1 MLFRAVGEVRRAVVA
16 HVVPGERVGLGEV
29 EEDPRT
35 VLAHDLL
42 RLPPERDARRRVRR
56 RHRRVVEAVERGVA
70 VVAVVR
76 PRRDVLRVE
85 ELQKV
90 LGVRV
95 VADPAEHEER
105 HVALV
110 HRVKVGVPRHV
121 ARFEP
126 HADAVVEALHQL
138 RLLARRLVRTADREG
153 DLKAAARLRVDP
165 PRIARLGEEA
175 LRLLHV
181 EGIGERRLQPPLHA
195 RRHGAVARLDA
206 VVEEA
211 LPRRR
216 VERAVER
223 LAQLPVRTQHGV
235 IHVDSHVHHRH
246 RGRAV
251 QVDAARFQVARKPA
265 VGPHHRVPVV
275 VRDLPEEVDFAG
287 EEHEPLRRHVVHH
300 EVVDLVVGRRLDLA
314 PPPPRRV
321 AAEAHPV
328 VAPPFGEPVRTR
340 PHRDAAELHPVVR
353 HRLVRH
359 HRRVRHRH
367 QPREDVQRTLER
379 DAHRARIDGLDA
391 RHGLHRPESARR
403 IRLVGE
409 PVERIDDIPGDDGPP
424 LPTREARIR
433 LEARPLADA
442 ERVHEPVRRHP
453 GQVAEPALQAVR
465 TREVVHFKQR
475 LVDE

>member
-1 MLFRAVGEVRRAVVA
+1 M
-16 HVVPGERVGLGEV
+16 
-29 EEDPRT
+29 
-35 VLAHDLL
+35 
-42 RLPPERDARRRVRR
+42 
-56 RHRRVVEAVERGVA
+56 
-70 VVAVVR
+70 
-76 PRRDVLRVE
+76 E
-85 ELQKV
+85 ELQEV

-110 HRVKVGVPRHV
+110 HRVEVGVPRHV

-138 RLLARRLVRTADREG
+138 HLLARRLVRAADGEG
-153 DLKAAARLRVDP
+153 DLEAAARLRVEAS
-165 PRIARLGEEA
+165 RVARLGEEP

-181 EGIGERRLQPPLHA
+181 EGVGERRLQAPRHA

-235 IHVDSHVHHRH
+235 VHVDPHVHHRH

-251 QVDAARFQVARKPA
+251 QVDAARLQVAREPA

-275 VRDLPEEVDFAG
+275 VRDLAEEVDLAG

-300 EVVDLVVGRRLDLA
+300 EVVDFVVGRRPDLA

-328 VAPPFGEPVRTR
+328 VAPPLGEPVRTR
-340 PHRDAAELHPVVR
+340 PHRDAAELRPVAR

-367 QPREDVQRTLER
+367 QPREDVQRTFER
-379 DAHRARIDGLDA
+379 DPHRARTGGLDP
-391 RHGLHRPESARR
+391 RHGLHRPEPARR

-409 PVERIDDIPGDDGPP
+409 PVERIDDVPGDDGPP
-424 LPTREARIR
+424 LPARKARVR

-442 ERVHEPVRRHP
+442 ERVHEPVRRHL

-465 TREVVHFKQR
+465 TRKVVHFKQR
-475 LVDE
+475 FVHERDRPRLAHARRPQRVHRRHPLQRTPERRPARAPSRQRHAPAPRPPSRPAHPHLPSSPTFT